1 MSYSLD
7 TIHLRGVLNSAGGI
21 SVEADLRLADGAT
34 GTASVPV
41 AIAPGRREARRSPIE
56 TLGPIVDGDPLLAR
70 VRQMTESRF
79 EDQAEFDAALADALG
94 TIGGDIALALSLA
107 LARAVAQGHDQSLAE
122 YLGRLYGGLPGMP
135 RPLANLF
142 SGGIHGADGA
152 VPFQQIMIAPRRGS
166 FVDNVEAVLSIYGD
180 VEGRLEREGRLE
192 GYSASSGMLVRG
204 RDARAL
210 LEDATAA
217 IDRQGLGDE
226 VGIAIDVAAEHLR
239 TADGRYRF
247 GDETISGEKLARA
260 LRGFVDDFPIVFIED
275 PFDPDDV
282 DLWREFTADLSTRLT
297 VVGDDLFATS
307 QENVDPAL
315 ANGILLKMNQVG
327 TVSATL
333 NAARAARD
341 AGMRLYLSHRS
352 RETEDVAMCDLA
364 VALAAD
370 GIKIGG
376 PRRGD
381 RVAKY
386 NRLLRLAE
394 SPSMARH
401 RRVA

>member
-1 MSYSLD
+1 MSYSVD
-7 TIHLRGVLNSAGGI
+7 TIRLRGVLNSAGGV
-21 SVEADLRLADGAT
+21 SVEADLRLADGAS

-41 AIAPGRREARRSPIE
+41 AIAPGRREARRSVME
-56 TLGPIVDGDPLLAR
+56 TLGPIADDDPLMAR
-70 VRQMTESRF
+70 VRRLTDSPF
-79 EDQAEFDAALADALG
+79 DDQGEFDAVLDDALD

-107 LARAVAQGHDQSLAE
+107 LARAVAEGRDQSLAD
-122 YLGRLYGGLPGMP
+122 YLGHLYGGDPGMP

-142 SGGIHGADGA
+142 SGGIHGADDA
-152 VPFQQIMIAPRRGS
+152 VPFQQIMIAPRADS
-166 FVDNVEAVLSIYGD
+166 LVDNVEAVLAIYGD
-180 VEGRLEREGRLE
+180 VEQGLEREGRLG
-192 GYSASSGMLVRG
+192 GYSASSGMLVQD
-204 RDARAL
+204 RDARGL
-210 LEDATAA
+210 LEDAATA
-217 IDRQGLGDE
+217 IDRHGLGDE
-226 VGIAIDVAAEHLR
+226 VGIAIDVAAEHLK

-247 GDETISGEKLARA
+247 GGRTIDGEELART
-260 LRGFVDDFPIVFIED
+260 LRRITDDFPVDFIED

-282 DLWREFTADLSTRLT
+282 DLWRDFTADLSGRLT

-307 QENVDPAL
+307 RENIDPAL

-327 TVSATL
+327 TVSGTL
-333 NAARAARD
+333 NAARTARD

-381 RVAKY
+381 RVGKY

-394 SPSMARH
+394 STSMARH